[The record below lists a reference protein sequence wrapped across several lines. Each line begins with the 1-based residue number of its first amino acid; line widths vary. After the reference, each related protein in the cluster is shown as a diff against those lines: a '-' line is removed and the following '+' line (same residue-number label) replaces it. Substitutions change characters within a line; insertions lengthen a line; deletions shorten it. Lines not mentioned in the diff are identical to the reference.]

1 MIAASVSDYRDIAR
15 AKLPRFLFEYLD
27 GGSYD
32 EVTLSRNRSDLSAI
46 ALRQRILRDVSS
58 LDLSTSLFGQTQSL
72 PIALAPIGLAGMNAR
87 RGETQAVRAANDA
100 HIPFCLS
107 TVSVCPIQE
116 VAKASTQPFW
126 FQLYMIKDRAF
137 MRDLLALAQA
147 ASCSALVLTVDM
159 PVPGARY
166 RDVRSG
172 LAGAPG
178 FQGDMRRAWQGMMRP
193 SWALDVGLLGRPHQ
207 LGNIAPVLG
216 AQSGMEDFFAWM
228 RGNFDASITW
238 ADLDFIRANWS
249 GPLILKGILDV
260 DDALQAAQAGID
272 GIAVSNHG
280 GRQLDGVPSVAKA
293 LPAIAKALDG
303 RLTLLA
309 DGGVRSGLDVVRMLA
324 LGADCVLLG
333 RAWAYALASN
343 GQAGVTHMIKLIE
356 AEMRVAM
363 ALTGAVRISDL
374 SRECLIA

>member
-1 MIAASVSDYRDIAR
+1 
-15 AKLPRFLFEYLD
+15 
-27 GGSYD
+27 
-32 EVTLSRNRSDLSAI
+32 
-46 ALRQRILRDVSS
+46 
-58 LDLSTSLFGQTQSL
+58 
-72 PIALAPIGLAGMNAR
+72 
-87 RGETQAVRAANDA
+87 
-100 HIPFCLS
+100 
-107 TVSVCPIQE
+107 
-116 VAKASTQPFW
+116 
-126 FQLYMIKDRAF
+126 
-137 MRDLLALAQA
+137 
-147 ASCSALVLTVDM
+147 
-159 PVPGARY
+159 
-166 RDVRSG
+166 
-172 LAGAPG
+172 
-178 FQGDMRRAWQGMMRP
+178 MRRAWQGMMRP

-238 ADLDFIRANWS
+238 ADLDFIRAHWS

-309 DGGVRSGLDVVRMLA
+309 DGGVRSGLDVVKMLA

-343 GQAGVTHMIKLIE
+343 GQAGVAHMIKLIE

-374 SRECLIA
+374 SRECLVA

>member
-1 MIAASVSDYRDIAR
+1 MIAASISDYRDIAR

-107 TVSVCPIQE
+107 TVSVCPIKE

-147 ASCSALVLTVDM
+147 ANCSALVLTVDM

-238 ADLDFIRANWS
+238 ADLDFIRAHWS

-309 DGGVRSGLDVVRMLA
+309 DGGVRSGLDVVKMLA

-343 GQAGVTHMIKLIE
+343 GQAGVAHMIKLIE

-374 SRECLIA
+374 SRECLVA

>member
-1 MIAASVSDYRDIAR
+1 MITASISDYRDIAR
-15 AKLPRFLFEYLD
+15 AKLPHFLFEYLD

-32 EVTLSRNRSDLSAI
+32 EVTLSSNRSNLSAI
-46 ALRQRILRDVSS
+46 ALRQRILRDVSN

-100 HIPFCLS
+100 NIPFCLS

-137 MRDLLALAQA
+137 MRDLLALARA
-147 ASCSALVLTVDM
+147 ANCSALVLTVDM

-178 FQGDMRRAWQGMMRP
+178 LLGDMRRAWQGMMRP

-216 AQSGMEDFFAWM
+216 SQSGMEDFFAWM

-238 ADLDFIRANWS
+238 ADLDFIRAHWS

-260 DDALQAAQAGID
+260 DDALQAAQAGVD
-272 GIAVSNHG
+272 GIVVSNHG
-280 GRQLDGVPSVAKA
+280 GRQLDGVPSVAKV
-293 LPAIAKALDG
+293 LPAIAKALDNK
-303 RLTLLA
+303 LTLLA

-343 GQAGVTHMIKLIE
+343 GQAGVAHMIKLIE

-363 ALTGAVRISDL
+363 ALTGVARVSDIT
-374 SRECLIA
+374 RDCLAA

>member
-1 MIAASVSDYRDIAR
+1 
-15 AKLPRFLFEYLD
+15 
-27 GGSYD
+27 
-32 EVTLSRNRSDLSAI
+32 
-46 ALRQRILRDVSS
+46 
-58 LDLSTSLFGQTQSL
+58 
-72 PIALAPIGLAGMNAR
+72 
-87 RGETQAVRAANDA
+87 
-100 HIPFCLS
+100 
-107 TVSVCPIQE
+107 
-116 VAKASTQPFW
+116 
-126 FQLYMIKDRAF
+126 
-137 MRDLLALAQA
+137 
-147 ASCSALVLTVDM
+147 
-159 PVPGARY
+159 
-166 RDVRSG
+166 
-172 LAGAPG
+172 
-178 FQGDMRRAWQGMMRP
+178 
-193 SWALDVGLLGRPHQ
+193 
-207 LGNIAPVLG
+207 
-216 AQSGMEDFFAWM
+216 M

-272 GIAVSNHG
+272 GIVVSNHG
-280 GRQLDGVPSVAKA
+280 GRQLDGVPSVARA

-374 SRECLIA
+374 SRECLVA